1 MAILSI
7 GELALRVSLRRGPQ
21 VGTCALGEN
30 PGIPRTRGPMSNTI
44 TDSLEKSKNIYQKM
58 SQF

>member
-7 GELALRVSLRRGPQ
+7 GELALRVSLKRGPQ

-30 PGIPRTRGPMSNTI
+30 PGIPRTRGLMGESYI
-44 TDSLEKSKNIYQKM
+44 TRRNKASTKTYKLLK
-58 SQF
+58 

>member
-21 VGTCALGEN
+21 VGTCALSEN
-30 PGIPRTRGPMSNTI
+30 TGIPRTRGLI
-44 TDSLEKSKNIYQKM
+44 LEMYQIN
-58 SQF
+58 